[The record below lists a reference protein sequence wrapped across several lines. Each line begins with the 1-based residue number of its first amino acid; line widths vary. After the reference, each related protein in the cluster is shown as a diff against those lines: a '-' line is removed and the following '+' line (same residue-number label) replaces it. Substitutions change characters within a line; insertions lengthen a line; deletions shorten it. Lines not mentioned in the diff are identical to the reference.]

1 MEGTLSVA
9 DANVDAISIDTARRF
24 ACERV
29 QPQAAE
35 IDASDEVPWGLIT
48 EMSELGLVGVC
59 VPEEFGGIGASTIL
73 FAQVL
78 EEIAAASPVL
88 ANINMVQS
96 CYAEF
101 LVKFAPDSIS
111 RAWVPEI
118 IRGGK
123 VLSVAMTEPGAG
135 SDIASIR
142 TTARQVPDGYL
153 IKGEKQFITLGA
165 VCDAVIVFAVSE
177 QTSDR
182 KARMGAYFV
191 EAHRSGFE
199 RGHKDHLMGMRGE
212 ATSSLVFNEVHIPCS
227 NRLGLPGDGF
237 RLAEYSFNLGR
248 IAIAALAVGIARSS
262 VERAVKYANEREAFG
277 RQIGKFQGVSF
288 PIADNFA
295 SLEAAR
301 AVVHRAAA
309 KRDCGEHFFTDA
321 SIAKLLASDVA
332 MKAANDAVQVLGG
345 AGYTKDHS
353 AERFFRDAKVT
364 QIYEGTNEIQRM
376 VIGGYLLRGN
386 IDAAYRI
393 NV

>member
-1 MEGTLSVA
+1 MFVAETNLDTLS
-9 DANVDAISIDTARRF
+9 IETARRF
-24 ACERV
+24 ASERIL
-29 QPQAAE
+29 PQAAD
-35 IDASDEVPWGLIT
+35 IDASDEVPWDLIT
-48 EMSELGLVGVC
+48 EMSKLGLVGVC

-78 EEIAAASPVL
+78 EEIAAACPVL

-101 LVKFAPDSIS
+101 LVKSAPASIS

-118 IRGGK
+118 IRGDK
-123 VLSVAMTEPGAG
+123 VLSVAMTEAGAG
-135 SDIASIR
+135 SDIANIR
-142 TTARQVPDGYL
+142 TTARQVADGYR
-153 IKGEKQFITLGA
+153 ITGEKQFITLGA
-165 VCDAVIVFAVSE
+165 VCDAAIVFAVSDE
-177 QTSDR
+177 ASDR
-182 KARMGAYFV
+182 KDRMGAYFV
-191 EAHRSGFE
+191 EADRPGFE

-212 ATSSLVFNEVHIPCS
+212 ATSSLIFNQVHVPRS
-227 NRLGLPGDGF
+227 NRIGLPGDGF
-237 RLAEYSFNLGR
+237 SLAEYSFNLGR
-248 IAIAALAVGIARSS
+248 IAIAALAIGIARSS
-262 VERAVKYANEREAFG
+262 VERAVKYATEREAFG
-277 RQIGKFQGVSF
+277 RPIGKFQGVSF

-309 KRDCGEHFFTDA
+309 KRDRGEHFFTDA
-321 SIAKLLASDVA
+321 SIGKLLASDVA

-345 AGYTKDHS
+345 AGYTKEHS

-376 VIGGYLLRGN
+376 IIGGYLLRGN
-386 IDAAYRI
+386 IDAVYRM